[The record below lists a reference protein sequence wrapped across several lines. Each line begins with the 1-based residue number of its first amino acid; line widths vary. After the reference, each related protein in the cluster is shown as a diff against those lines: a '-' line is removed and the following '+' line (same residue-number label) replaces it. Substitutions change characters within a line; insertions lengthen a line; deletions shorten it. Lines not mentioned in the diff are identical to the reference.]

1 MNQIKWK
8 KAATKKDIEAA
19 KEYLTLVLNQKTVA
33 TAIEKLEKHRES
45 IEQFKAK
52 DVLRASQ
59 TQLLPETNEDVRA
72 EFVKILKEI
81 PLVPILLV
89 RKNDRLF
96 IADGYHRTCAA
107 YYLDKETEVHCV
119 LVGIE

>member
-1 MNQIKWK
+1 MNEIKWAPK
-8 KAATKKDIEAA
+8 VTKKDIAAA
-19 KEYLTLVLNQKTVA
+19 KEYLKLVLNNKAVDA
-33 TAIEKLEKHRES
+33 AAEKLEKHREM

-89 RKNDRLF
+89 RKNDKLF

-107 YYLDKETEVHCV
+107 YYLNKDSEVHCV

>member
-1 MNQIKWK
+1 MQEIKW
-8 KAATKKDIEAA
+8 AAKVTKKDIAAA
-19 KEYLTLVLNQKTVA
+19 KEYLNLVFNPKGVA
-33 TAIEKLEKHRES
+33 EAATKLEKHREH

-52 DVLRASQ
+52 DVLRASH

-72 EFVKILKEI
+72 EFVKILKGI
-81 PLVPILLV
+81 PLVPVLLV

-96 IADGYHRTCAA
+96 IADGFHRTCAA
-107 YYLDKETEVHCV
+107 YYLNKDIEVHCV

>member
-1 MNQIKWK
+1 MNEIKWAPK
-8 KAATKKDIEAA
+8 VTKKDIAAA
-19 KEYLTLVLNQKTVA
+19 KEYLKLVLNTKAVDA
-33 TAIEKLEKHRES
+33 AAEKLEKHRDV

-81 PLVPILLV
+81 PLVPVLLV
-89 RKNDRLF
+89 RKNDKLF

-107 YYLDKETEVHCV
+107 YYLNKDSEVHCV

>member
-1 MNQIKWK
+1 MNEIKWAPK
-8 KAATKKDIEAA
+8 VTKKDIAAA
-19 KEYLTLVLNQKTVA
+19 KEYLKLVLNTKAVDA
-33 TAIEKLEKHRES
+33 AAEKLEKHRDF

-81 PLVPILLV
+81 PLVPVLLV
-89 RKNDRLF
+89 RKNDKLF

-107 YYLDKETEVHCV
+107 YYLNKESEVHCV